1 MKSQTEAAML
11 TDDDWEQSEI
21 CQLDHL
27 SSINS
32 SWYKEL
38 ELRKVLPFAKWTR
51 QLETGACPVA
61 GNFEVD
67 CSENILGVAKISMGC
82 VLAWLKSKS
91 HRHFPNIYVS
101 SPLIAQFEWT
111 AFDAPKYRGLIAV
124 GGKNPYICMCSNIDH
139 TMQSNQSNQKKDL
152 TDMATSIAVLLNL
165 KIVASYCWTTN

>member
-11 TDDDWEQSEI
+11 TDDDWGQSEI

-124 GGKNPYICMCSNIDH
+124 GGKKRGKIGYRTPFKDSFCHKPLKNDVFALRHYTSVVIC
-139 TMQSNQSNQKKDL
+139 
-152 TDMATSIAVLLNL
+152 
-165 KIVASYCWTTN
+165 CWTLYLI